1 MACCSSGHRPTP
13 LELHAR
19 SLAEEDD
26 CLGVKSMRFPMYTI
40 PSDLLLQMTKI
51 EPHEVLKERGDI
63 VVFDASMGK
72 AVFVSH
78 QWVALHHPDPQ
89 FKQMRVLQGAVRHLL
104 SDVGFIPLDPST
116 EVAVPTARRLP
127 LQEFKTLPLYLW
139 YDYIS
144 CPQLEQRNCNEKPG
158 DSDLAKAIESIPSY
172 ITRCSFFFAL
182 CPVIDSP
189 DESRVLTPASWGQRS
204 WCRLERAVREL
215 STDDTWIL
223 IRSETSLEIVGS
235 VLGFMGGSAGE
246 GEFTEPEDREKF
258 GPVLKQAVMK
268 KLLLCLKSGD
278 FAAYRRHLNL
288 QGVYF
293 RRLSVGPVCNF
304 IPGFELKSHGHAGVA
319 EFFYQNGFTSI
330 RDIDSSGWS
339 PLHYAALC
347 GDTELIESLLQFN
360 ADPSKRTTR
369 DQPKLGCPPW
379 TSALDLS
386 MLFKHND
393 AARLLLAA
401 RAKLQGG
408 VLPAVHFA
416 AISDN
421 AAGIRL
427 LCSTRCDPLAGDL
440 FGTPAI
446 STAAGYGSMAALE
459 ELVFHARRASESGK
473 VPGTSH
479 ALFFAM
485 AGGGGS
491 AEMVHR
497 LLELQADVNH
507 QMKRPKI
514 FSVRILVALKALQHR
529 FGRPTAMSKLCH
541 HWGGIT
547 PLMAAMLTVQY
558 EGAAALIAAGARLDL
573 KNDRNWTAS
582 TFAMGHTLPHFI
594 RDGLLGDV
602 SECERVAARALAEAF
617 VEI

>member
-1 MACCSSGHRPTP
+1 METEKQLR
-13 LELHAR
+13 E
-19 SLAEEDD
+19 
-26 CLGVKSMRFPMYTI
+26 K
-40 PSDLLLQMTKI
+40 
-51 EPHEVLKERGDI
+51 GDI

-116 EVAVPTARRLP
+116 E
-127 LQEFKTLPLYLW
+127 
-139 YDYIS
+139 
-144 CPQLEQRNCNEKPG
+144 
-158 DSDLAKAIESIPSY
+158 ESIPWY

-215 STDDTWIL
+215 STDDTWVL

-293 RRLSVGPVCNF
+293 RRLSVEPVCNF
-304 IPGFELKSHGHAGVA
+304 VPGFELNSHGCASVA

-339 PLHYAALC
+339 PLHYAALR
-347 GDTELIESLLQFN
+347 GDTELIENLLQFN

-386 MLFKHND
+386 MLFKHKD
-393 AARLLLAA
+393 AARLLIAA
-401 RAKLQGG
+401 RAKLEGG
-408 VLPAVHFA
+408 VLPSVHFA
-416 AISDN
+416 AVSDN

-427 LCSTRCDPLAGDL
+427 LCSARCDPLAQDL
-440 FGTPAI
+440 FLGVLLV
-446 STAAGYGSMAALE
+446 GS
-459 ELVFHARRASESGK
+459 
-473 VPGTSH
+473 
-479 ALFFAM
+479 
-485 AGGGGS
+485 
-491 AEMVHR
+491 
-497 LLELQADVNH
+497 
-507 QMKRPKI
+507 
-514 FSVRILVALKALQHR
+514 
-529 FGRPTAMSKLCH
+529 
-541 HWGGIT
+541 
-547 PLMAAMLTVQY
+547 
-558 EGAAALIAAGARLDL
+558 
-573 KNDRNWTAS
+573 
-582 TFAMGHTLPHFI
+582 
-594 RDGLLGDV
+594 
-602 SECERVAARALAEAF
+602 
-617 VEI
+617 